1 MCWNSLP
8 LITFRAYWPLCQPY
22 EFTNSFFG
30 LPRPFT
36 FYLLFI
42 YLLLFSWIYYFI
54 HWAFSAHLLL
64 LCHLLFFVG
73 LLTIIPAIPACWSFF
88 TIFSSYLLHIVELL
102 LPLDLL
108 SKVGINNWLSRHI
121 VYNFIYEWV

>member
-1 MCWNSLP
+1 MWGVNTHPYLLLP
-8 LITFRAYWPLCQPY
+8 FELI
-22 EFTNSFFG
+22 G
-30 LPRPFT
+30 LYANPMDLLIHFLDFLGPFT
-36 FYLLFI
+36 FYLPLIILVGFTTSFI
-42 YLLLFSWIYYFI
+42 GLSRPICFFFATYYFLWACWLLF
-54 HWAFSAHLLL
+54 
-64 LCHLLFFVG
+64 LLFRPAG
-73 LLTIIPAIPACWSFF
+73 LYF